1 MLFTSAL
8 KPRCAVECDVTNDV
22 RANVTSRH
30 GGFISSHVSGWCHGG
45 RACPLVIR
53 AEPGQR
59 LSVTLWN
66 FSVDLEHM
74 NASVRSVDA
83 LVSPHSA
90 ACALLYHLTVC
101 CCRRYRAD
109 SHRCPDSTRETSP
122 NM

>member
-1 MLFTSAL
+1 MMLFTAAL

-22 RANVTSRH
+22 RVNVTSRH

-53 AEPGQR
+53 AERGQR

-74 NASVRSVDA
+74 NACMRSVVVGWESMQSRRRSA
-83 LVSPHSA
+83 PQLSA
-90 ACALLYHLTVC
+90 ACALP
-101 CCRRYRAD
+101 YRL
-109 SHRCPDSTRETSP
+109 CLLL
-122 NM
+122 